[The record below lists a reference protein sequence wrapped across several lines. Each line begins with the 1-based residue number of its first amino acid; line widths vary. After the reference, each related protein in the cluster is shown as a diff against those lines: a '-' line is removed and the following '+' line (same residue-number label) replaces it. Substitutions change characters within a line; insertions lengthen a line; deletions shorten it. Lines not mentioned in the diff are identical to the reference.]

1 MCSYVYWCLF
11 LSVVI
16 SAVPGASEQILTEKD
31 LNVLNNL
38 IHNHSSKW
46 WDIGAAL
53 KFTHSELDLIR
64 SQPLL
69 LTGAPVSFMMQLLS
83 QWVQWPTAD
92 HPTNPTLRLLCT
104 ALRSSSVGLGSLA
117 EVVEKEMKASEAGRK

>member
-1 MCSYVYWCLF
+1 M
-11 LSVVI
+11 
-16 SAVPGASEQILTEKD
+16 
-31 LNVLNNL
+31 
-38 IHNHSSKW
+38 
-46 WDIGAAL
+46 
-53 KFTHSELDLIR
+53 KFTHSELELIS

-69 LTGAPVSFMMQLLS
+69 LPRAPVSYLRQLLN

-117 EVVEKEMKASEAGRK
+117 EEVEEEMKVSKAGRKWSIIRDQPRRWCKHIWVALY